1 MRLLD
6 GYLCL
11 AHLRLAMW
19 HEGRARRI
27 LDVVHARR
35 CRRPTGPL
43 IKGRKR
49 PRQR

>member
-19 HEGRARRI
+19 HEGRAGRI
-27 LDVVHARR
+27 LNLIHARR

-43 IKGRKR
+43 MPFKR
-49 PRQR
+49 